1 MRYTRIT
8 YILTIL
14 IISII
19 LILNCAYYNTL
30 FNAKRSYNDGIESIQ
45 KEPDKENHPQ
55 ANKFFEQTIEK
66 CWKLIELYSDKSK
79 YADDALLFIVKSEY
93 YLGKY
98 TQAKLHANQFISK
111 YPESDLIPESYLWL
125 GKILLKENNVDQGK
139 EYLNKCITI
148 SKKSRLR
155 SESYYELGNIAFE
168 DEDYLQAIGFFEKA
182 LNENIDEQYAA
193 FVQFYLAESY
203 FQQKKYN
210 EAIERYK
217 KVEKFS
223 PSLDVEY
230 KTKFNLGVSYAEI
243 GKYQEALKI
252 LRKMLTAPRFKNFI
266 PLINSEIAQIY
277 YKQNKIQ
284 DSIDL
289 YKKVVHERK
298 SSPGTA
304 IASFNLAKIYEQD
317 IQNIDSAVY
326 YYGEVKKI
334 YAKYDSVEKAQNR
347 HIFLSELK
355 NIKDDI
361 KRDQR
366 LVFRLEN
373 DSYFRDSLYTA
384 QYEDSILSLLGKKSR
399 STVDTST
406 LKIDTTNVL
415 YKYNIQS
422 LDSIKNVLLDSMA
435 NITNDTL
442 KGKLD
447 SSLAVV
453 NDYIIFKAPKKEIEL
468 EKRKLPEIKED
479 LKDNKF
485 HLAEFFLLQNQEYD
499 SALYHYKDFLKT
511 YEDSILVPK
520 AIYSMYYIYSSPQK
534 LNPTKRDSLEQ
545 ILTED
550 YPNSQFTKEIMR
562 KRGLLQEEQEK
573 RDSLNTLGEG
583 YFLKAEE
590 YYSENKLDS
599 ALYWYRQT
607 AALDS
612 NLEWSAKAQ
621 LAIAWIYE
629 IELHDIQQAVKEY
642 THLNEAYNLP
652 EYQKFAS
659 NKIKEPVVETLLV
672 NDDSLF
678 AQQDSTSP
686 AYAAMDTS
694 FHFPSFDAEPSIGT
708 EGDKSPLPSVA
719 KSKQYREWRQYR
731 SSNY

>member
-1 MRYTRIT
+1 MRHTRIT
-8 YILTIL
+8 HILTIL

-284 DSIDL
+284 DSI
-289 YKKVVHERK
+289 
-298 SSPGTA
+298 ST
-304 IASFNLAKIYEQD
+304 
-317 IQNIDSAVY
+317 
-326 YYGEVKKI
+326 
-334 YAKYDSVEKAQNR
+334 
-347 HIFLSELK
+347 
-355 NIKDDI
+355 
-361 KRDQR
+361 
-366 LVFRLEN
+366 
-373 DSYFRDSLYTA
+373 
-384 QYEDSILSLLGKKSR
+384 KKSFMNANPVR
-399 STVDTST
+399 EQPLPVLTWQ
-406 LKIDTTNVL
+406 KYTNR
-415 YKYNIQS
+415 
-422 LDSIKNVLLDSMA
+422 
-435 NITNDTL
+435 
-442 KGKLD
+442 
-447 SSLAVV
+447 
-453 NDYIIFKAPKKEIEL
+453 IFK
-468 EKRKLPEIKED
+468 
-479 LKDNKF
+479 
-485 HLAEFFLLQNQEYD
+485 
-499 SALYHYKDFLKT
+499 
-511 YEDSILVPK
+511 
-520 AIYSMYYIYSSPQK
+520 
-534 LNPTKRDSLEQ
+534 
-545 ILTED
+545 
-550 YPNSQFTKEIMR
+550 
-562 KRGLLQEEQEK
+562 
-573 RDSLNTLGEG
+573 TLIQL
-583 YFLKAEE
+583 FI
-590 YYSENKLDS
+590 
-599 ALYWYRQT
+599 T
-607 AALDS
+607 M
-612 NLEWSAKAQ
+612 AK
-621 LAIAWIYE
+621 
-629 IELHDIQQAVKEY
+629 
-642 THLNEAYNLP
+642 
-652 EYQKFAS
+652 
-659 NKIKEPVVETLLV
+659 
-672 NDDSLF
+672 
-678 AQQDSTSP
+678 
-686 AYAAMDTS
+686 
-694 FHFPSFDAEPSIGT
+694 
-708 EGDKSPLPSVA
+708 
-719 KSKQYREWRQYR
+719 
-731 SSNY
+731 

>member
-1 MRYTRIT
+1 M
-8 YILTIL
+8 LSL
-14 IISII
+14 I

-30 FNAKRSYNDGIESIQ
+30 FNAKRSYNNGIEAIQ
-45 KEPDKENHPQ
+45 KELDKENHTQ
-55 ANKFFEQTIEK
+55 ANKFFEETIEK

-79 YADDALLFIVKSEY
+79 YADDALLYIIKSEY

-111 YPESDLIPESYLWL
+111 YPQSDLIPESYLWL
-125 GKILLKENNVDQGK
+125 GKIMLKENNLEEGK

-182 LNENIDEQYAA
+182 LNEDIDEQYAA

-210 EAIERYK
+210 EAIERYR

-230 KTKFNLGVSYAEI
+230 KTKFNLAVSYAEI
-243 GKYQEALKI
+243 GKYQDALKI
-252 LRKMLTAPRFKNFI
+252 LRKMLTAPRFKNFV

-277 YKQNKIQ
+277 YKQNKLQ
-284 DSIDL
+284 ESIDL
-289 YKKVVHERK
+289 YKEVVHERK

-334 YAKYDSVEKAQNR
+334 FAKYDSVETAQNR

-355 NIKDDI
+355 KIKDNI

-384 QYEDSILSLLGKKSR
+384 QYEDSILSLLGKKSG
-399 STVDTST
+399 STIDTSA
-406 LKIDTTNVL
+406 LNIDTSSVL
-415 YKYNIQS
+415 YRYNIQR
-422 LDSIKNVLLDSMA
+422 LDSVKNVLLDSMA
-435 NITNDTL
+435 NVTSDTL
-442 KGKLD
+442 QAKLD

-453 NDYIIFKAPKKEIEL
+453 NNYLIYRAPKKEREL

-479 LKDNKF
+479 LKNNKF

-520 AIYSMYYIYSSPQK
+520 AIYSMYYIYDSPEK
-534 LNPTKRDSLEQ
+534 INPVKRDSLEQ
-545 ILTED
+545 VLTRE
-550 YPNSQFTKEIMR
+550 YPNTQFAKEILKR
-562 KRGLLQEEQEK
+562 KGLLQEAKEK
-573 RDSLNTLGEG
+573 QDSLSTMGEK
-583 YFLKAEE
+583 YFIKAED
-590 YYSENKLDS
+590 YYSQNKLDS
-599 ALYWYRQT
+599 ALYWYRET
-607 AALDS
+607 AGLDS
-612 NLEWSAKAQ
+612 NLAWSAKAQ

-629 IELHDIQQAVKEY
+629 IELQDIQQAVKEY

-652 EYQKFAS
+652 EYKKFAS

-672 NDDSLF
+672 NEDSLLTE
-678 AQQDSTSP
+678 QDSTSL

-694 FHFPSFDAEPSIGT
+694 FHVPSFDAEPSIGT
-708 EGDKSPLPSVA
+708 EGDTSPLPSVA
-719 KSKQYREWRQYR
+719 KSRQYREWRQYR